1 MRYLDGTVPYLSSAI
16 MEQIPTK
23 LPFKK
28 KWITFAADHTE
39 IIKQEK
45 TVNWI
50 MDILKKGYSDQQE
63 DEIIKHDYIVARVAC
78 PVDVTVLS
86 GGEFDKTG
94 ILKSE
99 SKFIGIP
106 ITENT
111 VIHTGTNKES
121 GIVLNIDSNGDGTI
135 DKIFR
140 KNAGIKHGNNTIIP
154 DNRKELLQRFVISL
168 LHRINT
174 LKDSSTEHKD

>member
-63 DEIIKHDYIVARVAC
+63 DEIIKHDYIVARAAC

-111 VIHTGTNKES
+111 VIHNIKNKASIMPSMVEAPAE
-121 GIVLNIDSNGDGTI
+121 
-135 DKIFR
+135 